1 LNETRG
7 LACEIV
13 AWRFVSHLTQR
24 EAVEYLCYE
33 LPAADARNAN
43 VPRHSAEERTD
54 DYEPPASEEDRPLLD
69 GFEEP
74 GISFNDDNHGSTSRL
89 PEDAE
94 SFAATFAGLNALEVA
109 AVAGAKKFLSE
120 KPIQRIINGIWKGDI
135 VFWDTIS
142 TKAVKKARFYNR
154 ERSDPFCRLRV
165 PLYLKMFEILF
176 FAGFLAFYYTVLV
189 EKQSETIS
197 AAEIMLYVWIASFTY
212 NGKEASVMHAGME
225 VWLISYPELGE
236 FWDAGITFYV
246 ADFWASWDLG
256 IIAVAVAFF
265 IARMV
270 GIATDNRKA
279 TDVAFDILSVEALFL
294 VPRICSLLSLHPY
307 FGMLLPALKEMVSRT
322 AILMD

>member
-1 LNETRG
+1 MNETRG

-33 LPAADARNAN
+33 LPAADARNSN
-43 VPRHSAEERTD
+43 VPRQTAEELTD
-54 DYEPPASEEDRPLLD
+54 DYVAPVSDEDRPLLD
-69 GFEEP
+69 GFEES
-74 GISFNDDNHGSTSRL
+74 GISFNNDNHGSTSRL
-89 PEDAE
+89 SEDTE

-120 KPIQRIINGIWKGDI
+120 KPIQRIIEGIWKGDI

-176 FAGFLAFYYTVLV
+176 FAGFLAFYYAVLV
-189 EKQSETIS
+189 QKQSESIS
-197 AAEIMLYVWIASFTY
+197 AAEIMLYIWIASFSY
-212 NGKEASVMHAGME
+212 NGKETSIMQTDVE
-225 VWLISYPELGE
+225 VGLISHPELGE

-256 IIAVAVAFF
+256 IIAVAIAFF

-270 GIATDNRKA
+270 GIATNNQKA
-279 TDVAFDILSVEALFL
+279 TDAAFDILSVEALFL
-294 VPRICSLLSLHPY
+294 VPRICSLLSLNAY
-307 FGMLLPALKEMVSRT
+307 FGMLLPALKEMVSRRRS
-322 AILMD
+322 